1 MIIDQKVVSFV
12 RCIQFF
18 AFFFFFAFL
27 LCASEFSKAQ
37 RREIPRGFLTFLP
50 LSLFYLVVGPAFS
63 LLEVKEASIFA
74 LFVFDLYISVYI
86 YIFMY
91 ILSPFYFPL
100 FFFLSEA

>member
-1 MIIDQKVVSFV
+1 MHSIF
-12 RCIQFF
+12 C
-18 AFFFFFAFL
+18 FFFAFL
-27 LCASEFSKAQ
+27 LCALNLARRK
-37 RREIPRGFLTFLP
+37 RRETRGFLTFLP
-50 LSLFYLVVGPAFS
+50 LSLFYLVVEPAFS

>member
-1 MIIDQKVVSFV
+1 MHSIF
-12 RCIQFF
+12 C
-18 AFFFFFAFL
+18 FFFFFCFFA
-27 LCASEFSKAQ
+27 LCSEFSKAQ

-63 LLEVKEASIFA
+63 LLEVKEASILA

-100 FFFLSEA
+100 FFFFVRGIEIAWRSP